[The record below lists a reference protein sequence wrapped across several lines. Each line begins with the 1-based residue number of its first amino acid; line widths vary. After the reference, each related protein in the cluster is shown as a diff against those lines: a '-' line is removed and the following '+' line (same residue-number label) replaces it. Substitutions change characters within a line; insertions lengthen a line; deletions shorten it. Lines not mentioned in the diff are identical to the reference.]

1 MLETSAKTQIRRR
14 HARMLSSPVTLHGSI
29 ELFPHQHGAGE
40 GVSDE
45 VTSGD
50 RRPRSAE
57 QSAPDHFLT
66 VGDGRGSR
74 RPHTHDFLWRRRRR
88 DRARPWAARGL
99 PLGQGSPASAR
110 GGRAPPFDG
119 AARLEPR
126 PRSPAP
132 WARAAASACCSAATR
147 ARSPEPRSARRRLT
161 TVACGRAGASLRGR
175 ELISR
180 AWLLSAPSRTFSLVS
195 FPTQPAYT

>member
-1 MLETSAKTQIRRR
+1 
-14 HARMLSSPVTLHGSI
+14 MLSSPVTLHGSI

-40 GVSDE
+40 DVSDE

-57 QSAPDHFLT
+57 QSAPESAPGHFLT

-99 PLGQGSPASAR
+99 PLGQSSPASAR
-110 GGRAPPFDG
+110 GGRAPPFHG
-119 AARLEPR
+119 AARPEPR
-126 PRSPAP
+126 PRPPAP
-132 WARAAASACCSAATR
+132 RARAAASACRCGEVSG
-147 ARSPEPRSARRRLT
+147 RSAPPQQRQRRWRDLLQHWGGRGD
-161 TVACGRAGASLRGR
+161 VRGQPRAGAAGR
-175 ELISR
+175 R
-180 AWLLSAPSRTFSLVS
+180 RHGCLSARADLPLVRRVCG
-195 FPTQPAYT
+195 PARAHRGG